1 MKKQIFDII
10 ERLALA
16 GGLYLAIDSLGEL
29 KRLRK
34 AELIGKLKG
43 IAITHLDSC
52 TNEDEKLAYMRT
64 MVDHYKKIV
73 EEELKLEHKTLRER
87 RVAKVANKLSSE
99 LAWMGCNIS
108 ATRMLYMLANKKA
121 SDETEEQYEE
131 WKSEKMIEVVE
142 MVDECVDHYTECILP
157 LYGEFLCLIK

>member
-16 GGLYLAIDSLGEL
+16 GGLYLAIDSLVEP

-52 TNEDEKLAYMRT
+52 VNEDEKLEYMET
-64 MVDHYKKIV
+64 MVDYYKKIV

-87 RVAKVANKLSSE
+87 RVAKVAKKLSLE
-99 LAWMGCNIS
+99 LAWMSCKIS
-108 ATRMLYMLANKKA
+108 VVQILYILANKKA
-121 SDETEEQYEE
+121 SDQTEERFEE
-131 WKSEKMIEVVE
+131 WKSENMKIVVE
-142 MVDECVDHYTECILP
+142 KVNECVEHYTEYILP
-157 LYGEFLCLIK
+157 LYGEFLSLIK